1 MTATKNIDLYIDSFV
16 PVNKQIIVTDETKIK
31 HILTNL
37 IENAIKFTQKGS
49 ISFGCRINENFI
61 HFHVKDTG
69 IGIDNNNQNIIFERF
84 RQIETGT
91 TKNYGGMGLGLSI
104 AKALVMLL
112 GGTINVESEIGKG
125 STFHFKI
132 PFKVQ
137 KDN

>member
-1 MTATKNIDLYIDSFV
+1 V